1 MMKRKSDS
9 LGILVLLT
17 LLLLGCAAP
26 TEVQVTREVI
36 ITQEVQTEV
45 EVTREVTVPVEVT
58 RLVEVTPESW
68 ADPFS
73 ESSLNSE
80 IIIETMQTE
89 AFDETFRLYIWLPE
103 SYESRPDHNF
113 PVLYLMDGNY
123 DTRLAS
129 LLAWNLNFEGSVPEL
144 MIVGVGY
151 DTNDEAELLDLR
163 LRDLLPAGTR
173 EGYGRANDLL
183 AFMQNELIPH
193 IDSTYHTLP
202 TQRFLAGFSAG
213 GTFTLYSM
221 FHAPDMFKGFIATS
235 PALEYAGW
243 SANPL
248 FRVPMGPLLAWK
260 LLHSGLV

>member
-1 MMKRKSDS
+1 MAGNDEKEIRS

-17 LLLLGCAAP
+17 LLLLG
-26 TEVQVTREVI
+26 R
-36 ITQEVQTEV
+36 
-45 EVTREVTVPVEVT
+45 
-58 RLVEVTPESW
+58 

-123 DTRLAS
+123 DTRRAS

-243 SANPL
+243 SAFEEADDYVTIIPL
-248 FRVPMGPLLAWK
+248 TPF
-260 LLHSGLV
+260 SGYRWGRFLPSTHLMTSV